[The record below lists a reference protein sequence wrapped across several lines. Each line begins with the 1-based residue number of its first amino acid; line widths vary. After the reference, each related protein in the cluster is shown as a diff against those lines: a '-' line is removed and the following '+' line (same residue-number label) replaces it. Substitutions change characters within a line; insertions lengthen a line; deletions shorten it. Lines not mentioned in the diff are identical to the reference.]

1 MTGCSQLPSPQVSS
15 TPTRP
20 AKLGDPSLPC
30 PRPAPG
36 SLGSVCSG
44 ALTPQASSVFRPPA
58 RAVVALQGEGAGAP
72 PHPGAG
78 RSDCAGAHGFP
89 AADPT
94 EPPQVGGWASRR
106 LSRWSRHRYAEVPAL
121 AGVRRLCPV
130 CLPHLG
136 QPVRRRYPGPNDWM
150 VVTQPPQLRPGP
162 QGSAPAHGV
171 SPTKGGRASFRA
183 PGSLQHPGRAWD
195 SLLRAPLRQH
205 A

>member
-1 MTGCSQLPSPQVSS
+1 M
-15 TPTRP
+15 

-78 RSDCAGAHGFP
+78 RTDRAGAPGFL

-94 EPPQVGGWASRR
+94 EPPQAGGWAPRH
-106 LSRWSRHRYAEVPAL
+106 LPWWPRHRYSPAPEFAAL
-121 AGVRRLCPV
+121 ALF

-136 QPVRRRYPGPNDWM
+136 QPAPRRYPGPNDWL

-183 PGSLQHPGRAWD
+183 PGSLRHPGRAWD